1 MQGMVLG
8 GILLSAFPIAL
19 GIALGVA
26 GWRLYR
32 EQRAA
37 DERGDAP

>member
-1 MQGMVLG
+1 MQGMIVG

-19 GIALGVA
+19 GVALGVA

-32 EQRAA
+32 EQRTAE
-37 DERGDAP
+37 ERGEGP